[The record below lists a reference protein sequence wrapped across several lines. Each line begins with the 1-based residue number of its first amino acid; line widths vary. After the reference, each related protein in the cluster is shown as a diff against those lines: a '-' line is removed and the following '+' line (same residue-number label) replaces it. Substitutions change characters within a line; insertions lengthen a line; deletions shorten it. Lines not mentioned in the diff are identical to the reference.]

1 MKKLLLSLC
10 LMAILLSANA
20 QNEKSEA
27 CKLYRSRGF
36 SIEAT
41 ASTGMFDVPMLVAH
55 QMPYLLA
62 IGPTANYRFNRYVC
76 AGLGAEF
83 QMARGGCVVYSELD
97 KFMMGVPVFANIKV
111 NLGRRHISPF
121 FAARA
126 GMIFG
131 FNDVYE
137 NNYGYRFQGLY
148 TDLGFGLSVKYSNVS
163 IGMTCSDMRKT
174 YQYTGNQCYGNEVV
188 TDSNL
193 NFYLRYSYSFGL

>member
-1 MKKLLLSLC
+1 MKKLLLSFC
-10 LMAILLSANA
+10 LMAIMLSANA

-27 CKLYRSRGF
+27 YNLYRSKGF

-55 QMPYLLA
+55 QTPYLLA
-62 IGPTANYRFNRYVC
+62 IGPTVNYRFNRYVC

-83 QMARGGCVVYSELD
+83 QTTRGGRTNNPELE
-97 KFMMGVPVFANIKV
+97 KFMMGVPVFANFKV
-111 NLGRRHISPF
+111 NMGRGHVSPF

-131 FNDVYE
+131 FNDVCKNKYS
-137 NNYGYRFQGLY
+137 YRFHGLY
-148 TDLGFGLSVKYSNVS
+148 TDLGFGLSIKYSNVS
-163 IGMTCSDMRKT
+163 IGMTCSDLRRNCQNADN
-174 YQYTGNQCYGNEVV
+174 QYSVNENE
-188 TDSNL
+188 TIPSL